1 MALQISWDKY
11 CIKVC
16 NKEILRPAA
25 KNKVIYAILCI
36 KNIASKIFQ
45 KIKAILPLIYNDRN
59 NNVRF

>member
-25 KNKVIYAILCI
+25 KNKVIYAIPYV
-36 KNIASKIFQ
+36 KNIAYKFFQ
-45 KIKAILPLIYNDRN
+45 KCKAILPLIYKDRN